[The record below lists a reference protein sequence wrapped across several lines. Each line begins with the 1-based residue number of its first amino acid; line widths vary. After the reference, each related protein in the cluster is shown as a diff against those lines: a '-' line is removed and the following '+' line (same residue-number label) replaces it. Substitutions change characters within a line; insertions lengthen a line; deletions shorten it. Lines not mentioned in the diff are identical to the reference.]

1 MSSNSE
7 KRATRHEIAEKLT
20 EARRELRE
28 QEQTLARLKYEW
40 SIAKRLRRKAHN
52 EEEREQWHVQSD
64 AYMGMVL
71 QQESAIEETKE
82 SIRCHQVKLSELETR
97 SADGTQ

>member
-1 MSSNSE
+1 MSDSE
-7 KRATRHEIAEKLT
+7 KRTTRREIAENLA

-40 SIAKRLRRKAHN
+40 SIAKRLRRKARS
-52 EEEREQWHVQSD
+52 EEEREKWHVQSD

-71 QQESAIEETKE
+71 QQESAIEEIKE
-82 SIRCHQVKLSELETR
+82 SIHCHQVKLSELETR
-97 SADGTQ
+97 SADGAR